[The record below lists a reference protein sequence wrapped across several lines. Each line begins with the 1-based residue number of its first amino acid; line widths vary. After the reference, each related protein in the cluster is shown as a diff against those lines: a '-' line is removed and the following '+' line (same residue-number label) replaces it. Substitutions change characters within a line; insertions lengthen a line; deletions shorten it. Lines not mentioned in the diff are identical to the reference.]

1 MEEGDLSL
9 DYECYI
15 CDETNE
21 GDTVLICDQC
31 LVHACHPSCDDRL
44 RAGSQENAKHDFATF
59 VVDSY
64 SN

>member
-44 RAGSQENAKHDFATF
+44 RGRIPGERETWLCHFCR
-59 VVDSY
+59 
-64 SN
+64 